1 MLCALLLIN
10 CNSRSGSRIRHS
22 KMFDAELCDA
32 VSQRVA
38 AAGLQDDVIVVGHVV
53 PFVATTHFAAA
64 SCLGRLRSRAARE
77 FCSVLFLRASAPE
90 LILVRF
96 SRWAIR
102 VCWGR

>member
-1 MLCALLLIN
+1 MHRLRVIYCSFKCSMPN
-10 CNSRSGSRIRHS
+10 
-22 KMFDAELCDA
+22 LCDA
-32 VSQRVA
+32 LSQRVA
-38 AAGLQDDVIVVGHVV
+38 TAGLRDDVIIVGYVA

-64 SCLGRLRSRAARE
+64 ICLGRLRSRAACSI
-77 FCSVLFLRASAPE
+77 CSVLFLRTSAPE